1 MFNKI
6 FFAIFITI
14 SCLFT
19 QAFANETKEKTHQ
32 QHHTQHTTHK
42 KLLVTDKQLEEIIDK
57 LSTTER
63 NAIIK
68 IQKEIAEWPK
78 SIFQEISN
86 YREFVMT
93 ARKIAI
99 DKYNNMSP
107 EARTALQK
115 EKELKAQLTP
125 ATIQFL
131 ETIQLRSV
139 QKTN

>member
-6 FFAIFITI
+6 LFAIFITI

-32 QHHTQHTTHK
+32 QHQTHAIQK

-78 SIFQEISN
+78 SIFEEISN

>member
-6 FFAIFITI
+6 LFAILMTI
-14 SCLFT
+14 CCLCS
-19 QAFANETKEKTHQ
+19 QVFASETKEKPHQ
-32 QHHTQHTTHK
+32 ENNTQK

-57 LSTTER
+57 LSATER
-63 NAIIK
+63 NAIMK

-78 SIFQEISN
+78 SVFEEISN

-93 ARKIAI
+93 ARKIAT
-99 DKYNNMSP
+99 DKYHNMSP